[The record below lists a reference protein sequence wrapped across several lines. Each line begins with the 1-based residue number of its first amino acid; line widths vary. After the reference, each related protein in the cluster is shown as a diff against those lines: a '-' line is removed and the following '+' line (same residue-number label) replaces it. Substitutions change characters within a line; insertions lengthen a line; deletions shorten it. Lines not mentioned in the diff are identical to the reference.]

1 MERAI
6 NFDIAGGIDVAR
18 LERSLA
24 LKGRR
29 VGEGRYHFTGGA
41 QEHWVDLY
49 TALHPRCD
57 CGDHLWRER
66 ICKHILAALL
76 REGNERVVRALGA
89 VVERLRAT
97 QQVAA

>member
-49 TALHPRCD
+49 TQF
-57 CGDHLWRER
+57 
-66 ICKHILAALL
+66 ILAATAAIICGASGSASTSSL
-76 REGNERVVRALGA
+76 RCCEKEMNVWCERSALSSSA
-89 VVERLRAT
+89 CEPRSK
-97 QQVAA
+97 